1 MLLLLLLRL
10 LLLLLLILLFSWFS
24 WTTSQIR
31 GFIFIC
37 FIFFL
42 RRRVFDGI
50 EEIFKFEYGT
60 ELGLEYIIIYR
71 DSIRQQ
77 QQERERE
84 EKSNI
89 WWVSLWWAS
98 EYFIL
103 L

>member
-60 ELGLEYIIIYR
+60 EIGLEYIIYR